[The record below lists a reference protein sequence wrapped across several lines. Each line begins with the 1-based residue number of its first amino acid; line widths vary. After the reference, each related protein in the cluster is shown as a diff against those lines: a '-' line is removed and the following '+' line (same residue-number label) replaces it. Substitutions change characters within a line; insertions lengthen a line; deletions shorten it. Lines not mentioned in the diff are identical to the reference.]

1 LDCVEH
7 HLHQPCPNAGILT
20 VTCDRDRTDQYQGGV
35 ADTYGPTL
43 NASDKFFAVQDAER
57 QMFNRVHALAQ
68 QIGSALMAVEAK
80 GIIQQRV
87 YNAIGK
93 VRECRCVHD

>member
-1 LDCVEH
+1 M
-7 HLHQPCPNAGILT
+7 
-20 VTCDRDRTDQYQGGV
+20 TCNRDWADQYQRAV
-35 ADTYGPTL
+35 ADAYRPTL
-43 NASDKFFAVQDAER
+43 DASDKLVAVQDAER
-57 QMFNRVHALAQ
+57 QMANRLHALTQ
-68 QIGSALMAVEAK
+68 QIGSALMAVETK

>member
-1 LDCVEH
+1 M
-7 HLHQPCPNAGILT
+7 
-20 VTCDRDRTDQYQGGV
+20 TCDRDWADQYQCGI
-35 ADTYGPTL
+35 ADAYRPTL
-43 NASDKFFAVQDAER
+43 NASDKLVAVQDAER
-57 QMFNRVHALAQ
+57 QMANGGHALAQ
-68 QIGSALMAVEAK
+68 QISGALMAVETK

>member
-1 LDCVEH
+1 MHE
-7 HLHQPCPNAGILT
+7 PCPNARILT
-20 VTCDRDRTDQYQGGV
+20 VTGDRDWADQYQGRV
-35 ADTYGPTL
+35 ADTYRPTL
-43 NASDKFFAVQDAER
+43 NASDKLVAVQDAER
-57 QMFNRVHALAQ
+57 QMANGGHALTQ

>member
-1 LDCVEH
+1 MV
-7 HLHQPCPNAGILT
+7 
-20 VTCDRDRTDQYQGGV
+20 
-35 ADTYGPTL
+35 
-43 NASDKFFAVQDAER
+43 
-57 QMFNRVHALAQ
+57 NRLHALTQ
-68 QIGSALMAVEAK
+68 QIGGALMAVEAK